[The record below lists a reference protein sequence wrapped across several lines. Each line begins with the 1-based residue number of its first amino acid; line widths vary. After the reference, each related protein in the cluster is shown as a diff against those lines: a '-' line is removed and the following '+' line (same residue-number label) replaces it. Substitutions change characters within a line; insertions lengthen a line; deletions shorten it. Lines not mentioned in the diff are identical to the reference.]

1 MGRALFLLFVLA
13 AFVAMAAAVVLR
25 ATDGT
30 EPNGG
35 GWAGGGVSVSVT
47 EVRERAFSD
56 IVEALGTAN
65 ANEAVT
71 VTAKIS
77 DTISR
82 INFESGDLVEA
93 GDVLVELTDTETA
106 ADLEE
111 ARATLRETERD
122 IERIRDL
129 TDRGV
134 APRSRLDEAIAEQER
149 AEARVAAIEARLA
162 DRIIR
167 APFAGVVG
175 LRQVSLGELVR
186 PGDPVAQLDDV
197 SIIKLD
203 FTVPERFLSV
213 LAPGMT
219 VLAQSPAFPDAVFE
233 GRISQLD
240 SRVNPITR
248 AITVRARVDNAD
260 ARLRPGMLLTVQVER
275 DRRTSPAVPETAV
288 GRMRED
294 AYVFVVEEGE
304 RGTTASQRVV
314 SLGRRSDGEI
324 EVISGLDVGEQIV
337 AEGIHRVRDGAPLS
351 IVETLGAD
359 GAVIDMSGRG
369 GGDRPR
375 SESE

>member
-25 ATDGT
+25 ATVGT

-294 AYVFVVEEGE
+294 AYVFVVKEGE

-324 EVISGLDVGEQIV
+324 EVISGLDVGEQVV